1 MKWFLRAPHWKIFL
15 IQLSPALLI
24 PFILLIFF
32 ASSNFN
38 EFEPANFSILILI
51 PLLIVGMV
59 AFQLSYFWSIG
70 NKLQPLLPEGLSMDP
85 KYFNIALVVPL
96 AGVVIIM
103 MAVAVGILTAD
114 ESFLE
119 PEPFFGLSMVVML
132 FYMLFVLL
140 AMLSGFYR
148 IYFLAKLVKTLE
160 LQREVR
166 FEEYLLECVLFWFYI
181 AGIWIIQPKINEYV
195 ELLDNPPPAPP
206 PLPASRD

>member
-24 PFILLIFF
+24 PVILLIFF
-32 ASSNFN
+32 ASSGFDD
-38 EFEPANFSILILI
+38 FEPANLSILILI
-51 PLLIVGMV
+51 PLLIIGMV
-59 AFQLSYFWSIG
+59 AFQLSYLWSIG
-70 NKLQPLLPEGLSMDP
+70 NKLQPLLPEGVSMDP
-85 KYFNIALVVPL
+85 KYFNIALAVPL

-103 MAVAVGILTAD
+103 MAVAVTILTAD
-114 ESFLE
+114 ENFME
-119 PEPFFGLSMVVML
+119 PEPFFGLSFVFII

-140 AMLSGFYR
+140 AMFSGFYQ

-181 AGIWIIQPKINEYV
+181 VGLWIIQPKINEYV

-206 PLPASRD
+206 PLPGLLA